1 MPRQLRRN
9 SVSPYRYIVMIGESI
24 SHYRVT
30 EKLGAGGMGEGYG
43 AKVNE
48 PVPPLEEGQ
57 FMSKWSFEPGHT
69 AAEFC
74 ARHMM
79 VSWVRGH
86 FKNVHGTMQFDP
98 EDPVNSS
105 IEVRIDA
112 EELWSG
118 DPAGDAHLKSA
129 DFLDVKNHPAITFKG
144 DQVKLIGW
152 NNFEVTGYLTIRGV
166 RREVTLGCGLP
177 GNVEYA
183 LLGRKC

>member
-1 MPRQLRRN
+1 
-9 SVSPYRYIVMIGESI
+9 
-24 SHYRVT
+24 
-30 EKLGAGGMGEGYG
+30 
-43 AKVNE
+43 
-48 PVPPLEEGQ
+48 
-57 FMSKWSFEPGHT
+57 MSRWSFEPGHT

-118 DPAGDAHLKSA
+118 DPARDAHLKSA

-152 NNFEVTGYLTIRGV
+152 NNFEVTGDLTIRGV
-166 RREVTLGCGLP
+166 SREVTLDVDYLGMWNTP
-177 GNVEYA
+177 YWVGNVDKGLIARTGFIARTKINRHDFGVNWSGA
-183 LLGRKC
+183 LEKGGVVVGPDVFVTLDVEALPERD

>member
-1 MPRQLRRN
+1 
-9 SVSPYRYIVMIGESI
+9 
-24 SHYRVT
+24 
-30 EKLGAGGMGEGYG
+30 
-43 AKVNE
+43 
-48 PVPPLEEGQ
+48 
-57 FMSKWSFEPGHT
+57 MSRWSFEPGHT

-86 FKNVHGTMQFDP
+86 FKNVHGSMQFDP

-118 DPAGDAHLKSA
+118 DPARDAHLKSA

-144 DQVKLIGW
+144 DQVKLIGL
-152 NNFEVTGYLTIRGV
+152 NNFEVTGDLTIRGV
-166 RREVTLGCGLP
+166 RREVTLDVDYLGMWNTPYWVENVDKGPIARTGFIARTKINRHDFGVNWSGPLEKGGVVVGPDVFVTLDVEALP
-177 GNVEYA
+177 E
-183 LLGRKC
+183 KD